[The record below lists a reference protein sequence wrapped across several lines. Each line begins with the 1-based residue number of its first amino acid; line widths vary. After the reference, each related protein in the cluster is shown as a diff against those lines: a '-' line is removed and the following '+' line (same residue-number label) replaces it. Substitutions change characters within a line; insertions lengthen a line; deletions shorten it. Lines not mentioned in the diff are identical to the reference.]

1 MNCGCLPSLLQLGDD
16 DDDDDDDDGDD
27 SLLDVNCWWFQ
38 LLC

>member
-1 MNCGCLPSLLQLGDD
+1 MNCGCLPSLLQLG
-16 DDDDDDDDGDD
+16 DDDDDDGDD

>member
-1 MNCGCLPSLLQLGDD
+1 MNCGCLPSLLQLGD